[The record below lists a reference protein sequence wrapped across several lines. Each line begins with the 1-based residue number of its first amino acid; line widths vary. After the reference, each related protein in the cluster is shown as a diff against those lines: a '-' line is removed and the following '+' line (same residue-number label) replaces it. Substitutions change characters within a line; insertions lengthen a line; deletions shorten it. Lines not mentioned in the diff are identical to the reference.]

1 MADSCCAGEL
11 FHVVLQGFDSPSPR
25 FDAQEG
31 CWFDFKECVQ
41 YIISQ
46 GWATVDN
53 PWNVARGE

>member
-1 MADSCCAGEL
+1 M
-11 FHVVLQGFDSPSPR
+11 VLQGFDSPSPR
-25 FDAQEG
+25 FDAQGG